1 MKYKGSIQL
10 VVCIFVSM
18 VLMEVKAQVTT
29 EPTNEPPTYIIFADD
44 AGREALEVDSV
55 FFVRSLPIIFPVGKS
70 AISADNPGLQNF
82 IKSAL
87 PLLND
92 ERFKNSSIRIRSAAS
107 PEGPLWL
114 NRQLSKE
121 RRDALLRI
129 FSDCG
134 VKVGALQIDVVDEEY
149 ELLAFFMRQAGDKD
163 AETVTRLVNKHRGN
177 PALLKQLLQKQD
189 RGALWKRLLKE
200 YFPQLR
206 ASRFVILLPETKE
219 EEFIT
224 LNPLQTSPKERDT
237 LTTTIEIPEQDM
249 LNTGSQTQVLSIP
262 SLGGGEEGFEPR
274 RELLSV
280 KTNALLYGVYIP
292 FGYKGFCPIPN
303 VAIEYY
309 PLHGHFT
316 YGLMFD
322 CPWWQGNTSNHK
334 YFQARNYTVETRYY
348 FRSGDVD
355 LRGKGN
361 GAAFKG
367 TYLSAYA
374 NAAIYGIGWSDKKG
388 SNIPGTING
397 HGWQGEGAGAGLGIG
412 YVTPLSKN
420 ERWRLELSAHLGFF
434 CTKYDPYVYGCPV
447 ENVKDGLYYYDFN
460 GDADQFKKREYML
473 TWVGPTRVGLT
484 ISYDLLYRHNKKHK
498 ASFKSRE
505 KGGEQ

>member
-1 MKYKGSIQL
+1 MKYKESILL
-10 VVCIFVSM
+10 VVCIFASM
-18 VLMEVKAQVTT
+18 VLTHVKAQVVT
-29 EPTNEPPTYIIFADD
+29 ESADEPPTYIIFADD
-44 AGREALEVDSV
+44 AGREVLEVDSV
-55 FFVRSLPIIFPVGKS
+55 FFMRSLPIIFPVGKS

-114 NRQLSKE
+114 NRQLSQE

-129 FSDCG
+129 FSDRG
-134 VKVGALQIDVVDEEY
+134 IKAAALHIDVVDEEY

-163 AETVTRLVNKHRGN
+163 AETVTRLVNQHTDN
-177 PALLKQLLQKQD
+177 PALLKRLLQQHD
-189 RGALWKRLLKE
+189 GGTLWKRLLNE

-224 LNPLQTSPKERDT
+224 LKPLLTSPKERDT
-237 LTTTIEIPEQDM
+237 LTTAIQTPEQDM
-249 LNTGSQTQVLSIP
+249 LNTGAQAQVLSIP
-262 SLGGGEEGFEPR
+262 PLGGGKEGFVPR

-280 KTNALLYGVYIP
+280 KTNVLLYGAYIP
-292 FGYKGFCPIPN
+292 FGYNSFCPIPN
-303 VAIEYY
+303 IAIEYY

-322 CPWWQGNTSNHK
+322 CPWYQGNVTNHK
-334 YFQARNYTVETRYY
+334 YFQARNYTAEARYY
-348 FRSGDVD
+348 FRTGDVD
-355 LRGKGN
+355 RRGTGN

-367 TYLSAYA
+367 AYLSAYA
-374 NAAIYGIGWSDKKG
+374 NAAIYGIGWHDKQG
-388 SNIPGTING
+388 SEIPLTDDG

-412 YVTPLSKN
+412 YVMPLSKN
-420 ERWRLELSAHLGFF
+420 QHWRLELSAHLGFF
-434 CTKYDPYVYGCPV
+434 HTRYDPYVYGCPV
-447 ENVKDGLYYYDFN
+447 ENVKDGLYYYDYK
-460 GDADQFKKREYML
+460 GDGDQFREREYKL

-484 ISYDLLYRHNKKHK
+484 ISYDLLYRNSKNHK
-498 ASFKSRE
+498 ASFKAWQ
-505 KGGEQ
+505 KGGEL